1 MATYDLLPVYKTTY
15 DFLLQIFQFSK
26 TFTREYKYTIWQEL
40 KNETIRLILAIYRA
54 NGSQAKRYELL
65 DDARTTLETI
75 RLLLRLTKDLKQIL
89 LCATPSSV
97 RYLPVISATVS
108 SIILSQADLN
118 RTLKNFLYTMCIVPE
133 KENERTMVSNE

>member
-15 DFLLQIFQFSK
+15 DFLLQTFQFSR
-26 TFTREYKYTIWQEL
+26 TFTREYKYTIGQEL

-75 RLLLRLTKDLKQIL
+75 RLLLRLTKDLKQIPL
-89 LCATPSSV
+89 SDFVSLNEKIENISKQLFAWQKSV
-97 RYLPVISATVS
+97 KS
-108 SIILSQADLN
+108 
-118 RTLKNFLYTMCIVPE
+118 
-133 KENERTMVSNE
+133 